1 MFQELCS
8 SRAKM
13 DLKAIAKEI
22 TDEAER
28 KPRWRQKQTENL
40 LAIQIILFLILWMF

>member
-1 MFQELCS
+1 
-8 SRAKM
+8 M

-28 KPRWRQKQTENL
+28 KPRRRQKQTENL
-40 LAIQIILFLILWMF
+40 LADIKNKTVFKCFDILSKCYEIRFI